1 MQLSERI
8 DALVRWG
15 AALEVLVG
23 SGEQEWNTENH
34 PLGPEVIRA
43 RQENPWFTFRSVEQA
58 FIGILPWLE
67 RTALAK
73 WAANYPELN
82 QNSASKSIGLIL
94 AGNIPLVG
102 FHDVLTVLLSGNT
115 ALVKMSSND
124 RVLMPFLLRILLEIE
139 PRFSK
144 FVQFVNK
151 LENPD
156 AVIATGS
163 NNSSRYFDYYF
174 GKYPHII
181 RKNRTSVAI
190 LTGNETDE
198 DLCRLGSDIFSY
210 FGLGCRNVS
219 KLYVPFAYDF
229 DRFFRQIEEFS
240 FLMEHNKYMNNYDY
254 HRALFLLNQEPF
266 LTNNFLLLREH
277 PELST
282 PVSVLHFERY
292 SSLTDLGLDLN
303 RMEDRLQCV
312 VGEGHLPFGSAQ
324 CPGLMD
330 YADGVDTLRFLT
342 GLHG

>member
-23 SGEQEWNTENH
+23 SGEQEWSTENH

-43 RQENPWFTFRSVEQA
+43 RQENPWFTFGSIEQA
-58 FIGILPWLE
+58 LFGILPWLD
-67 RTALAK
+67 RMALTT
-73 WAANYPELN
+73 WAGNYPGLT
-82 QNSASKSIGLIL
+82 QSTSGKSVGLIL

-102 FHDVLTVLLSGNT
+102 FHDVLTVLLSGHS
-115 ALVKMSSND
+115 ALIKLSSDD
-124 RVLMPFLLRILLEIE
+124 RVLLPFLLKILFELE
-139 PRFSK
+139 PRFSDS
-144 FVQFVNK
+144 VRIVHK

-163 NNSSRYFDYYF
+163 NNSARYFEYYF

-181 RKNRTSVAI
+181 RRNRTSVAV
-190 LTGNETDE
+190 LTGEETDE
-198 DLCRLGSDIFSY
+198 DLRGLCSDIYSY

-219 KLYVPFAYDF
+219 KLYVPVGYDF
-229 DRFFRQIEEFS
+229 DRFFKVMENYG
-240 FLMEHNKYMNNYDY
+240 FLMQHNKYMNNYDY
-254 HRALFLLNQEPF
+254 HRALFLLNKEPF

-292 SSLTDLGLDLN
+292 SSKTELDSELK
-303 RMEDRLQCV
+303 RLENGIQCV
-312 VGEGHLPFGSAQ
+312 VGTGFLPFGSAQ
-324 CPGLMD
+324 CPGPMD
-330 YADGVDTLRFLT
+330 YSDGVDTMRFLI
-342 GLHG
+342 GLH